1 MPPNP
6 ALDPIKAFVRQH
18 GGSWPAWAFK
28 LPRTCRRAPVCFA
41 ARPTPD
47 RVFCLESK
55 MHAPGRRFVV
65 VARDWDAA
73 YYRLKVLL
81 S

>member
-6 ALDPIKAFVRQH
+6 ALDPTKAFVRQH

-28 LPRTCRRAPVCFA
+28 LPRAPQARVPVE
-41 ARPTPD
+41 RPTPD

-55 MHAPGRRFVV
+55 MRTPGRRFVV
-65 VARDWDAA
+65 VARDWSAA
-73 YYRLKVLL
+73 FERLGVLL